1 MNMPTLPDVL
11 KPRLRGHL
19 HRACAPVALAGGV
32 VLAILAPS
40 HRRLAV
46 LVYAVSMTA
55 LFTISATYHCGTWAA
70 RVRAAL
76 RRADHSTIL
85 VFIAGTFTPL
95 AVTETHGRLR
105 VLLLAC
111 MWGAAAAGVA
121 VRMVWHHATSAW
133 TAAVYAVVG
142 ISSASVLP
150 MVWERSGV
158 APFLLLAVG
167 GLTYLVGA
175 VVYARRRP
183 DPRPTVFG
191 YHEVF
196 HVLTVI
202 AAALQY
208 AGISLVVLST
218 PA

>member
-1 MNMPTLPDVL
+1 
-11 KPRLRGHL
+11 
-19 HRACAPVALAGGV
+19 
-32 VLAILAPS
+32 
-40 HRRLAV
+40 
-46 LVYAVSMTA
+46 
-55 LFTISATYHCGTWAA
+55 
-70 RVRAAL
+70 
-76 RRADHSTIL
+76 
-85 VFIAGTFTPL
+85 
-95 AVTETHGRLR
+95 
-105 VLLLAC
+105 
-111 MWGAAAAGVA
+111 
-121 VRMVWHHATSAW
+121 
-133 TAAVYAVVG
+133 
-142 ISSASVLP
+142 
-150 MVWERSGV
+150 VWERSGV